1 MDNGICVDK
10 MNENNYMH
18 NIEDE
23 NKVAWKT
30 VPFFKK
36 FKYVGHCIRNLNL
49 YYFP

>member
-10 MNENNYMH
+10 MNENNYLH

-23 NKVAWKT
+23 NKVARKT
-30 VPFFKK
+30 LFF
-36 FKYVGHCIRNLNL
+36 FTFSYVGRCIRNLNM